1 MPQMTPKLL
10 TMDDIQSINSII
22 SSTVTMPQNVELG
35 SEKGN
40 SMIGHCDLIVFDED
54 QEEVIAEDNI
64 EDKDEMD
71 NLL

>member
-54 QEEVIAEDNI
+54 
-64 EDKDEMD
+64 
-71 NLL
+71 